1 MCRKRQSRVR
11 FKVPLTVFA
20 TVRHRTVR
28 TKGALSAKTAKLMV
42 LKLVNAAAKTWR
54 RLKGENQLPKVV
66 QGVKFKNGVEVTECP
81 LTTPPDQPRHPKSCL
96 APFAVGS
103 GGFKA
108 AAENV
113 GCDGARLPLPQIGRQ
128 AAPAWTCLERLQ
140 PHQSL
145 NPM

>member
-1 MCRKRQSRVR
+1 MRILDQVATREIGKAEFEASWSSGRVHRCKRRSEARLR
-11 FKVPLTVFA
+11 LWHKGRGAGLHRAPPPRPLT
-20 TVRHRTVR
+20 
-28 TKGALSAKTAKLMV
+28 
-42 LKLVNAAAKTWR
+42 
-54 RLKGENQLPKVV
+54 
-66 QGVKFKNGVEVTECP
+66 
-81 LTTPPDQPRHPKSCL
+81 
-96 APFAVGS
+96 VGS

>member
-1 MCRKRQSRVR
+1 VLEYQTLEL
-11 FKVPLTVFA
+11 LTA
-20 TVRHRTVR
+20 
-28 TKGALSAKTAKLMV
+28 V
-42 LKLVNAAAKTWR
+42 LAAAVGVMQQSIGLAASPDRHHQSVGDELGCHPGAHRPTNHTP
-54 RLKGENQLPKVV
+54 GEQIDDGRDKEPAFR
-66 QGVKFKNGVEVTECP
+66 GPDIREVS
-81 LTTPPDQPRHPKSCL
+81 D
-96 APFAVGS
+96 PFAVGS